1 MNTHLHSRGDTDKAF
16 ERSLDILSQLNED
29 IPTSVQPTVIMEMVR
44 RITVQLNN
52 SDCLTLKQVDEGQ
65 HYRVMQF
72 YLQGKLVIFSN
83 GWSTPLGQSDNVCE
97 SKLTLLAKPE
107 LHIQDAYLHVS
118 QVSHLC
124 CNCC

>member
-52 SDCLTLKQVDEGQ
+52 SDCLTLKQADEGQ

-72 YLQGKLVIFSN
+72 YLQGKLVIF
-83 GWSTPLGQSDNVCE
+83 
-97 SKLTLLAKPE
+97 
-107 LHIQDAYLHVS
+107 
-118 QVSHLC
+118 
-124 CNCC
+124 

>member
-52 SDCLTLKQVDEGQ
+52 SDCLTLKQVDEEQ

-72 YLQGKLVIFSN
+72 YLQGKLVIF
-83 GWSTPLGQSDNVCE
+83 
-97 SKLTLLAKPE
+97 
-107 LHIQDAYLHVS
+107 
-118 QVSHLC
+118 
-124 CNCC
+124 